1 MITDCMRRRKGV
13 LILINERMSQEVV
26 VLAFRALKVNEQVF
40 CKAIQTYLNS
50 RGEEPVHHGK
60 MKLKDLMQLDQ
71 GARMMEMKADAIGGF
86 KRIAGKYNID
96 FAIAKDKSK
105 KPPLFQVFFKA
116 RDEDVI
122 TKAFNEYV
130 ARRTKKA
137 EREPFKQKLQR
148 LQEKA
153 DILNKANIAKD
164 KHRSM
169 EKSL

>member
-1 MITDCMRRRKGV
+1 MQ
-13 LILINERMSQEVV
+13 LINGHQSKELI
-26 VLAFRALKVNEQVF
+26 VLAFRAVKLTEDVLVKVIKAYLDSLPEQ
-40 CKAIQTYLNS
+40 
-50 RGEEPVHHGK
+50 PVQHGK

-71 GARMMEMKADAIGGF
+71 GAKMMEMKADAIGGF

-96 FAIAKDKSK
+96 FAITKDKSK
-105 KPPLFQVFFKA
+105 DPPLYQVFFKA

-130 ARRTKKA
+130 EKRTKKA
-137 EREPFKQKLQR
+137 EREPFKKKLER

-153 DILNKANIAKD
+153 DALNKTRQLKD

>member
-1 MITDCMRRRKGV
+1 MINGHQSKE
-13 LILINERMSQEVV
+13 LI
-26 VLAFRALKVNEQVF
+26 VLAFRAVKLTEDVLVKVIKAYLDSLPEQ
-40 CKAIQTYLNS
+40 
-50 RGEEPVHHGK
+50 PVQHGK

-71 GARMMEMKADAIGGF
+71 GAKMMEMKADAIGGF

-96 FAIAKDKSK
+96 FAITKDKSK
-105 KPPLFQVFFKA
+105 DPPLYQVFFKA

-130 ARRTKKA
+130 EKRTKKA
-137 EREPFKQKLQR
+137 EREPFKKKLER

-153 DILNKANIAKD
+153 DALNKTRQLKD

>member
-1 MITDCMRRRKGV
+1 M
-13 LILINERMSQEVV
+13 INERESREVV
-26 VLAFRALKVNEQVF
+26 VLAFRAAKLTEQVIV
-40 CKAIQTYLNS
+40 KAIQAYLNS
-50 RGEEPVHHGK
+50 RGDEPVHHGK

-71 GARMMEMKADAIGGF
+71 GAKMMEMKADAIGGF

-105 KPPLFQVFFKA
+105 EPPLFQVFFKA

-130 ARRTKKA
+130 AKRTKKA
-137 EREPFKQKLQR
+137 EKQPFKKTLEK

-164 KHRSM
+164 KHRTM
-169 EKSL
+169 EKAL

>member
-1 MITDCMRRRKGV
+1 MR
-13 LILINERMSQEVV
+13 LINERMSQEVV
-26 VLAFRALKVNEQVF
+26 VIAFRALKPTEQVF
-40 CKAIQTYLNS
+40 CKAIQAYLNS
-50 RGEEPVHHGK
+50 RGEGVVHHGK

-71 GARMMEMKADAIGGF
+71 GAKMMEMKADAIGGF
-86 KRIAGKYNID
+86 ERIAGKYNID

-105 KPPLFQVFFKA
+105 EPPLFQVFFKA

-130 ARRTKKA
+130 TKRTKKA
-137 EREPFKQKLQR
+137 ERESFKQKLQR

-164 KHRSM
+164 KHRSV